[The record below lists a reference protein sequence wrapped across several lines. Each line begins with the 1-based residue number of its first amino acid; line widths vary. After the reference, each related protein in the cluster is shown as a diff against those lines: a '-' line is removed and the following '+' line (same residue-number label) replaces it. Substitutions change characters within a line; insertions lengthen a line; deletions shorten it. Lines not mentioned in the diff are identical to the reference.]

1 MFTYIGNETLTR
13 TKCTVHIWLQLVIH
27 GNSIIKQHQRELLP
41 GFPTFSWNPIKV
53 QYRENVLLLCCSNPM

>member
-53 QYRENVLLLCCSNPM
+53 QYREKCVIVVL

>member
-53 QYRENVLLLCCSNPM
+53 QYCEKCVIVVL